1 MLGILIMMGA
11 TISTYVGN
19 YMTTYALT
27 TLGLPPSRAML
38 ATLVQGS
45 LIAVG
50 AFWSGR
56 LSDRF
61 GRKPVM
67 VLFRI
72 ALVVAIYPAFL
83 FLSTVRTT
91 WALLS
96 VQALLTVLGLGSVAA
111 LAALT
116 ELFPNQ
122 VRSSGLAICYA
133 LSVSVFGGTTQFVI
147 AWLIGVTGNPLAPAY
162 YVMATSLVSLWA
174 MFALPETFKI
184 GITPADGRTAAA
196 PG

>member
-1 MLGILIMMGA
+1 
-11 TISTYVGN
+11 
-19 YMTTYALT
+19 
-27 TLGLPPSRAML
+27 
-38 ATLVQGS
+38 
-45 LIAVG
+45 
-50 AFWSGR
+50 
-56 LSDRF
+56 
-61 GRKPVM
+61 
-67 VLFRI
+67 
-72 ALVVAIYPAFL
+72 
-83 FLSTVRTT
+83 
-91 WALLS
+91 LS

-133 LSVSVFGGTTQFVI
+133 LSVSLFGGTTQFVI
-147 AWLIGVTGNPLAPAY
+147 AWLIGVSGNPLAPAY